1 MNRPNP
7 VPLARLAAAAR
18 AFASRTVSRV
28 VRCRALIP
36 ALLLVGAPA
45 LVRAA
50 TPAQRPQA
58 APASPAARL
67 DALAEEYWQ
76 RLVDEAP
83 ALRLKEGL
91 PVTRLPDVSHGH
103 AEAEAEWARG
113 FLERLE
119 AIDPAAFDEAGDAER
134 RLTHRVLAWQARQIV
149 DALPHF
155 WHRFQVTPYSN
166 GLNTLAQ
173 VFSSAPLGTPE
184 ERERF
189 LGLLDE
195 VARLARQLREVL
207 EGQRERGILL
217 PKPEIPLVRAT
228 YAPLAGAPAGHPYRP
243 APERLSADATGLSP
257 EAAEGFARRV
267 DEALAERVAPAFAG
281 LLAVLDDE
289 YRAAA
294 PEEVGLGRQPG
305 GDAAYRFLVAHHT
318 TVDGLSPEEIH
329 ERGLAEV
336 ERIEAEM
343 AEIRE
348 LLGAEGVTA
357 REFHDRLRTDPRFLA
372 CDPEEVG
379 ERLMRAIRRI
389 EPLVED
395 WFLETP
401 AAPYGVARLDP
412 ALEGGMTFGYY
423 QWPTPAEPT
432 GRYYFNGSDLDQRPL
447 VTAAALI
454 YHELVPG
461 HHFQIAL
468 QTQNEDLPAFRR
480 NAFPTAFVEGWAEY
494 ASDVAGEMGL
504 YGDPYDRYGRL
515 AMDMFLSSRLVVD
528 TGMNALGWSRERALE
543 FLRDRVLESD
553 TQLATETLRY
563 SVDIPGQALAYK
575 VGALAIQDL
584 RRRAEEALGEE
595 FDVRRFHQAVLD
607 HGALPLAVLEEH
619 VEWWIEEERAR

>member
-1 MNRPNP
+1 MNRPSP
-7 VPLARLAAAAR
+7 VTRSSLAVAAR
-18 AFASRTVSRV
+18 AFASRTASRG
-28 VRCRALIP
+28 VRLRPLLP
-36 ALLLVGAPA
+36 AVLLLVGAPFLA
-45 LVRAA
+45 RAA
-50 TPAQRPQA
+50 TPTETPE
-58 APASPAARL
+58 APGSPAARL

-76 RLVDEAP
+76 RLLDESP

-91 PVTRLPDVSHGH
+91 PVTRLPDVSYEH
-103 AEAEAEWARG
+103 AEASAAWARG

-119 AIDPAAFDEAGDAER
+119 AIDPATFDEAGDPER

-155 WHRFQVTPYSN
+155 WHRFQVTPYSSD
-166 GLNTLAQ
+166 LNTLAQ

-195 VARLARQLREVL
+195 VARLAGQLREVL

-217 PKPEIPLVRAT
+217 PAPEIPLVQAT
-228 YAPLAGAPAGHPYRP
+228 YAPLAGPPEEHPYRP
-243 APERLSADATGLSP
+243 DPERLGAEATGLSP
-257 EAAEGFARRV
+257 EAADELAHQV
-267 DEALAERVAPAFAG
+267 DRALAERVAPAFAG
-281 LLAVLDDE
+281 LLTVLDGD
-289 YRAAA
+289 YRASA

-305 GDAAYRFLVAHHT
+305 GEAAYRFLVAHHT
-318 TVDGLSPEEIH
+318 TLDGLTPEEIH

-348 LLGAEGVTA
+348 LLGAGGTPA
-357 REFHDRLRTDPRFLA
+357 REFHERLRTDPRFLA
-372 CDPEEVG
+372 CSPEEVG
-379 ERLMRAIRRI
+379 ERLLRPIRRI

-401 AAPYGVARLDP
+401 EAPYGVARLDP

-432 GRYYFNGSDLDQRPL
+432 GRYFFNGSDLDERSL

-468 QTQNEDLPAFRR
+468 QTEDEDLPAFRR

-494 ASDVAGEMGL
+494 ASDLAGEMGL
-504 YGDPYDRYGRL
+504 YAEPYDRYGRL

-543 FLRDRVLESD
+543 FLRDRVLESE

-575 VGALAIQDL
+575 IGALAIRDL
-584 RRRAEEALGEE
+584 RRRAEEALGED
-595 FDVRRFHQAVLD
+595 FDIRRFHRAVLG
-607 HGALPLAVLEEH
+607 HGAMPLAVLEEH
-619 VEWWIEEERAR
+619 IEWWIEQERRR

>member
-7 VPLARLAAAAR
+7 VTPSSLAAAAR

-45 LVRAA
+45 LARAA
-50 TPAQRPQA
+50 SPTKRPQA

-67 DALAEEYWQ
+67 DALAQEYWQ
-76 RLVDEAP
+76 RLLDESP

-91 PVTRLPDVSHGH
+91 PVTRLPDVSHEH
-103 AEAEAEWARG
+103 AEASAEWARG
-113 FLERLE
+113 FLERLDDV
-119 AIDPAAFDEAGDAER
+119 DPATFDETGDPEP
-134 RLTHRVLAWQARQIV
+134 RLTHRVLAWEARQIV
-149 DALPHF
+149 DGLPHF
-155 WHRFQVTPYSN
+155 WHRFQVTPYSS
-166 GLNTLAQ
+166 GLNTLSQ

-184 ERERF
+184 ERERY

-195 VARLARQLREVL
+195 AARLGRQLRQVL

-217 PKPEIPLVRAT
+217 PAPEIPLVRAT
-228 YAPLAGAPAGHPYRP
+228 YSPLAGAAAEHPYRP
-243 APERLSADATGLSP
+243 SPERLSPEATGMEP
-257 EAAEGFARRV
+257 EAAEAFARRV
-267 DEALAERVAPAFAG
+267 DEALGDRVAPAFAG
-281 LLAVLDDE
+281 LLAVLDE
-289 YRAAA
+289 GYQAEA
-294 PEEVGLGRQPG
+294 PDEVGLGRQPG
-305 GDAAYRFLVAHHT
+305 GEAAYRFQVAHHT
-318 TVDGLSPEEIH
+318 TLDGLTPEEIH

-348 LLGAEGVTA
+348 RLGSGGVPA
-357 REFHDRLRTDPRFLA
+357 REFHQELRTAPRFLA
-372 CDPEEVG
+372 CSPEEVG
-379 ERLMRAIRRI
+379 ERLMRPVRRI

-401 AAPYGVARLDP
+401 EAPYGVARLDP

-423 QWPTPAEPT
+423 QWPTAAEPT

-468 QTQNEDLPAFRR
+468 QTENEALPAFRR

-494 ASDVAGEMGL
+494 ASDLPGEMGL
-504 YGDPYDRYGRL
+504 YAEPYDRYGRL

-528 TGMNALGWSRERALE
+528 TGMNALGWTRERALE
-543 FLRDRVLESD
+543 FLRGRVLESE

-575 VGALAIQDL
+575 VGALAIRDL
-584 RRRAEEALGEE
+584 RRRAEEALGGD
-595 FDVRRFHQAVLD
+595 FDVRRFHQAVLG
-607 HGALPLAVLEEH
+607 HGAMPLAVLEEH